1 MISLRKLA
9 ERCHIS
15 VNTTNRAVKEFDRC
29 RMIRYRPGRNQF
41 HPTIFE
47 IPTGA
52 GAELSQD
59 ESAVPK
65 NGVAIPSDKYNNT
78 NDLYIG
84 DISDRGV
91 VHKKQ
96 EDSDC
101 SEEQRLAYQV
111 AEGLDDVKNLRLYQS
126 YCRRYPAEI
135 ILAAYVR
142 AKEVSPDKI
151 KKSRGALF
159 NFLVQKY
166 GGKNN
171 NNRSHPGS
179 PSRQT
184 GDGRSRAGRG

>member
-9 ERCHIS
+9 ERCHLS
-15 VNTTNRAVKEFDRC
+15 VNTTNRAVKEFDR
-29 RMIRYRPGRNQF
+29 RGLIRYRPGQNQF

-52 GAELSQD
+52 GAELSQS

-65 NGVAIPSDKYNNT
+65 NGVAIPSDKYNIT
-78 NDLYIG
+78 NDLSIG
-84 DISDRGV
+84 DIYDREV
-91 VHKKQ
+91 VHNQ
-96 EDSDC
+96 EEDSDC
-101 SEEQRLAYQV
+101 SEEQKLAHQV
-111 AEGLDDVKNLRLYQS
+111 ADGLSDTKNLGLYQS

-135 ILAAYVR
+135 ILTAYVR

-166 GGKNN
+166 GGKNKH
-171 NNRSHPGS
+171 NRNYPGPAS
-179 PSRQT
+179 GSA
-184 GDGRSRAGRG
+184 GDGNSRARRR